1 MRGAMM
7 RSALRLLVAAAL
19 MLGGGRGL
27 CADPA
32 PHRGGVLEFAVDA
45 QPPNYD
51 CHANIS
57 FVFIHSVIPHYSTLL
72 KFSTADYPKV
82 EGDLAQSWTVSPDHM
97 TYTFKLRPNVAFH
110 DGSPLTSADVV
121 ASYERI
127 VHPPPGTTSARKA
140 DYAAI
145 ASMDVPDAT
154 TVVFHL
160 RWPDSAMLA
169 NFASPWNCIYSA
181 EKLKID
187 PEFPKT
193 HILGSG
199 PFVFVEHVN
208 GVHWIGR
215 RWDKYFRPGHPYLD
229 GFQADY
235 LTGEAAVKA
244 MESGRVLAQFRS
256 FTPAERDELV
266 AALGNKVVV
275 RSTPWNNALLLVFNG
290 RHPPFDDPR
299 VRRALSLAIDRW
311 HAAATLSDRTFL
323 QYVGGLMRP
332 GSDMSASEADLASLP
347 GFSRDIAASRAEARR
362 LLAEA
367 GQRNLHLTLTNR
379 GDVPVP
385 YDAGGDLLVASWRE
399 IGVTATV
406 EKLSG
411 KAWQSALEEARFDA
425 AVDFVAEPV
434 DDPTLLLSHYISRD
448 LSPLNH
454 AGSTDRF
461 LDALFVGQAITGD
474 PGERSK
480 IVREFERHALTE
492 ANAVPLLW
500 WNRIVVTSRRVM
512 GWHITPSHFIGQDL
526 GDVWLDN

>member
-1 MRGAMM
+1 
-7 RSALRLLVAAAL
+7 
-19 MLGGGRGL
+19 
-27 CADPA
+27 
-32 PHRGGVLEFAVDA
+32 
-45 QPPNYD
+45 
-51 CHANIS
+51 
-57 FVFIHSVIPHYSTLL
+57 
-72 KFSTADYPKV
+72 
-82 EGDLAQSWTVSPDHM
+82 
-97 TYTFKLRPNVAFH
+97 
-110 DGSPLTSADVV
+110 
-121 ASYERI
+121 
-127 VHPPPGTTSARKA
+127 
-140 DYAAI
+140 
-145 ASMDVPDAT
+145 
-154 TVVFHL
+154 
-160 RWPDSAMLA
+160 
-169 NFASPWNCIYSA
+169 
-181 EKLKID
+181 
-187 PEFPKT
+187 
-193 HILGSG
+193 
-199 PFVFVEHVN
+199 
-208 GVHWIGR
+208 VHWIGR

-256 FTPAERDELV
+256 FTPAERGELV